1 MQPELYGMSRRGSP
15 SEGRGSNT
23 RAQQPAADFIQ
34 GPGPDPTLTMTT
46 PQMLASWYSG
56 EQLDMAE
63 VRSLWAKSAF
73 VLIGLWVL
81 SRFAPS

>member
-1 MQPELYGMSRRGSP
+1 MQPKQYDMSRRGSP
-15 SEGRGSNT
+15 SEGSGTNT
-23 RAQQPAADFIQ
+23 QAQQPATGFIQ
-34 GPGPDPTLTMTT
+34 GPGPDPTITMTT

-56 EQLDMAE
+56 EQLDTAE
-63 VRSLWAKSAF
+63 VRSLWTRSAF

>member
-1 MQPELYGMSRRGSP
+1 MNRRGGP
-15 SEGRGSNT
+15 SEGSGVD
-23 RAQQPAADFIQ
+23 AQVQQPAADFIQ

-46 PQMLASWYSG
+46 SQMLASWYAG
-56 EQLDMAE
+56 EALDVAE
-63 VRSLWAKSAF
+63 VRSLWIRTAF